1 MICPR
6 CGANAGEGKRFCGD
20 CGAGLPWTC
29 RSCGAENPQGKKFC
43 SDCGA
48 PQGTPGDRAGE
59 GALPAAPSHRAASG
73 PERRQL
79 TIVFADLV
87 GSTALG
93 ARLDPEDLRSVIA
106 SYYDAVNGVVAA
118 HQGFVGRYLG
128 DGVLIYFGYPLAE
141 EDDAERAVRA
151 GLRIVDV
158 VSRLETMAGPS
169 GTLRARVGIATG
181 VVVVGDLIGSG
192 ASLEASVVGDTP
204 NLAARLQTLAE
215 PGMVVVSD
223 DTRRLVG
230 RLFEYKD
237 LGEVGLKGLP
247 VPVRAWAVLGESVI
261 DSRFEALRSGEAP
274 LVGRGEESDLL
285 LRRWEQ
291 ARRGE
296 GRVVLLAGE
305 PGMGK
310 SRLVTAFE
318 NDVRP
323 VAHACLRFVCSP
335 QHQDSP
341 LQPII
346 RHMER
351 KADFQRGDPPDLR
364 REKLRRCLA
373 SGTTDL
379 DLAVWADLLSLPA
392 RPDDVTRSLTPQR
405 RREVTLAAILRQ
417 FSMLARKGPVL
428 TVFEDIHWADPTTLD
443 LLDQLAGLAEQ
454 LPQLLIVTTRRE
466 QPPWVSRPHVS
477 VQLLNGLNRREA
489 MALVKSIAVDRM
501 LRADII
507 DRIVAKAD
515 GVPLFIEELTQS
527 ILDASSD
534 SLSPDMVPPSLN
546 ASLMARL
553 DRLGV
558 GKETAHIGAVIGR
571 DFSFELVETLSD
583 LPRDKVVEGLGA
595 LVRTGLA
602 SVHGDPPHATYTF
615 KHALVQDAAYGSL
628 LRERRRSLHLRLA
641 EILEKDPAGPVLT
654 QPDLLAWH
662 FAQGGAAD
670 RAIDFYLKAAERGAG
685 RSALAEIVSHLR
697 KGLEQLGT
705 LPDSPQNKR
714 RELSLQVALA
724 GALIDHQG
732 SASDEV
738 RVAAERAREL
748 CLALGEPKQLI
759 QVYDSLINHHFT
771 LSEPEKVLAY
781 ANELSGLGADT
792 GDPQTIL
799 IARRSAGL
807 AHLLL
812 GRFEAA
818 RGELELLLSTY
829 ERERDHRSV
838 LTSRNVKV
846 STCTALGI
854 CLTVLGHPGA
864 GAAMTE
870 EGLRHAEDLKH
881 PVSLVLGL
889 RRACVRAMIEGDV
902 EAVAGHAAR
911 LLAVT
916 DEYETFLGRLEGSV
930 FHAWAAL
937 RARPDPALLEAMQA
951 SLDAL
956 ERAGHRV
963 FLPFFMAHAAA
974 VKGAHGDEGGARQL
988 LDRAAELVGR
998 TGERWSEA
1006 ELLRITARFAASDA
1020 ERTAQLE
1027 AAVAVA
1033 REQGARLWELR
1044 AATELAGLLAARGEP
1059 DRARQALD
1067 AACRA
1072 FPEAGNRDLTSSREL
1087 LATLA

>member
-1 MICPR
+1 MS
-6 CGANAGEGKRFCGD
+6 A
-20 CGAGLPWTC
+20 
-29 RSCGAENPQGKKFC
+29 
-43 SDCGA
+43 
-48 PQGTPGDRAGE
+48 GDRATSAGF
-59 GALPAAPSHRAASG
+59 APAAAPAPAEAPHRAAATG

-106 SYYDAVNGVVAA
+106 SYYDAVNGVVAT

-128 DGVLIYFGYPLAE
+128 DGVLVYFGYPRAE

-181 VVVVGDLIGSG
+181 IVVVGDLIGSG

-204 NLAARLQTLAE
+204 NLAARLQTLAQ

-223 DTRRLVG
+223 DTKRLVG
-230 RLFEYKD
+230 RLFEYSD

-261 DSRFEALRSGEAP
+261 DSRFEALRSGEAA
-274 LVGRGEESDLL
+274 LVGRSEETDLL

-318 NDVRP
+318 SDVRS

-335 QHQDSP
+335 QHQDAP

-351 KADFQRGDPPDLR
+351 RADFQRGDHPEVK
-364 REKLRRCLA
+364 REKLRGALA
-373 SGTTDL
+373 AGTTDL
-379 DLAVWADLLSLPA
+379 DLAVFAELLSLPSKS
-392 RPDDVTRSLTPQR
+392 DDVTRSLTPQR

-417 FSMLARKGPVL
+417 FSMLSRKGPL
-428 TVFEDIHWADPTTLD
+428 LAVFEDIHWADPTTLD
-443 LLDQLAGLAEQ
+443 LLDQLAAAAEQ
-454 LPQLLIVTTRRE
+454 LPELLIVTTRRE

-477 VQLLNGLNRREA
+477 VQLLNGLGRREA
-489 MALVKSIAVDRM
+489 TALVRSLAVNRI
-501 LRADII
+501 LRDDII
-507 DRIVAKAD
+507 ERIIAKAD
-515 GVPLFIEELTQS
+515 GVPLFIEELTQA
-527 ILDASSD
+527 ILDTSFDA
-534 SLSPDMVPPSLN
+534 LSPEMVPPSLN

-553 DRLGV
+553 DRLGP
-558 GKETAHIGAVIGR
+558 GKETAQVGAVIGR

-583 LPRDKVVEGLGA
+583 LPRSQVEEGLGA

-602 SVHGDPPHATYTF
+602 SVHGEPPHATYTF

-628 LRERRRSLHLRLA
+628 LRERRRSIHLRLA
-641 EILEKDPAGPVLT
+641 EILEKDPTGPVLT

-662 FAQGGAAD
+662 FAQAGAAD
-670 RAIDFYLKAAERGAG
+670 RAIDYYLKAAERGAG

-705 LPDSPQNKR
+705 LPDSSQKKR

-724 GALIDHQG
+724 GALIDHKGSG
-732 SASDEV
+732 SAEV

-759 QVYDSLINHHFT
+759 QVYDSLVNHHFT
-771 LSEPEKVLAY
+771 LSEPEKVLGY
-781 ANELSGLGADT
+781 ATELLELGEST
-792 GDPQTIL
+792 RDPQAVL

-818 RGELELLLSTY
+818 REKMELLLSTY
-829 ERERDHRSV
+829 EAERDGRQSA
-838 LTSRNVKV
+838 LTIRDVKV

-854 CLTVLGHPGA
+854 CLTVLGRAGA
-864 GAAMTE
+864 GAAKTQ
-870 EGLRHAEDLKH
+870 EGLRHAESLKH

-889 RRACVRAMIEGDV
+889 RRACVRAMIEDDV
-902 EAVAGHAAR
+902 EDAARHSSR
-911 LLAVT
+911 LLAVNA
-916 DEYETFLGRLEGSV
+916 EFETFLGRLEGAIY
-930 FHAWAAL
+930 HGWAAL
-937 RARPDPALLEAMQA
+937 RTRPDPALMEAMQA
-951 SLDAL
+951 SLDELDGAH
-956 ERAGHRV
+956 HRV
-963 FLPFFMAHAAA
+963 MLPFFMARVAE
-974 VKGAHGDEGGARQL
+974 VKAAHGDEGGAHQL
-988 LDRAAELVGR
+988 LNRATELMGL
-998 TGERWSEA
+998 TGERWYEP
-1006 ELLRITARFAASDA
+1006 ELLRITAGFAGSEDEQLALLQSA
-1020 ERTAQLE
+1020 VLLAQ
-1027 AAVAVA
+1027 
-1033 REQGARLWELR
+1033 EQGAKLWELR
-1044 AATELAGLLAARGEP
+1044 AATSLARILAERG
-1059 DRARQALD
+1059 DTARARQALE
-1067 AACRA
+1067 AICGS
-1072 FPEAGNRDLTSSREL
+1072 FPEEAELSDLKSGREL
-1087 LATLA
+1087 LATLV